1 MSHDCLEVC
10 HAVVL
15 GQISQVCPGHVF
27 CFLPSGYYLV
37 WFEKEI
43 INLSNEDFVSV
54 YFAAFLK
61 EHYNIYLLSE
71 IKMDDSTAT
80 MSV

>member
-1 MSHDCLEVC
+1 MPSVLCCSLSLCLVTGFLQLFMSHDCLEVC

-15 GQISQVCPGHVF
+15 GQVSQVCPGHVF

-54 YFAAFLK
+54 YFAAFFK
-61 EHYNIYLLSE
+61 
-71 IKMDDSTAT
+71 
-80 MSV
+80 